1 MPKSIEYMQDN
12 NLSEKHAKC
21 LNWKKLLR
29 PPNTDGLVNYFIP
42 LARDPRLASPS
53 SDRIRISGCFA
64 KEIMVDPRL
73 PFETRTI
80 LSCHPNFY

>member
-29 PPNTDGLVNYFIP
+29 PPNTDNKGKLFVT
-42 LARDPRLASPS
+42 L
-53 SDRIRISGCFA
+53 FA
-64 KEIMVDPRL
+64 FVPAPMTDL
-73 PFETRTI
+73 
-80 LSCHPNFY
+80 